1 MTREEAIEILEN
13 GMWWE
18 LLIPITTIEG
28 RESEDKLH
36 QAIDIA
42 IAALTHPTGWISV
55 EDRIPKTGTVLAT
68 DGRVVITAPA
78 SSVTADGPAITYW
91 MPLPDLPG
99 KGE

>member
-1 MTREEAIEILEN
+1 MMTREEAIEILEN

-42 IAALTHPTGWISV
+42 VAALTPPTQEEIERLW
-55 EDRIPKTGTVLAT
+55 RAHN
-68 DGRVVITAPA
+68 ITNQHHSDEFVCDAC
-78 SSVTADGPAITYW
+78 G
-91 MPLPDLPG
+91 LC
-99 KGE
+99 